1 MTAKE
6 YLRQAYRLDH
16 RINSKIEQVEVL
28 NSLATK
34 ATVTITGMPKKPN
47 TAIDSMS
54 AVIAKIVDLQT
65 EINGDIDRLVDLK
78 RDIIKKIKC
87 VENLDY
93 RTLLEKRYLNFETW
107 EQIAVDMAYSIQHTY
122 RIRDKAINEISNI
135 LKDDRK

>member
-34 ATVTITGMPKKPN
+34 ATVTIRGMPKKPN
-47 TAIDSMS
+47 TAIDTMS

-65 EINGDIDRLVDLK
+65 EINADIDRLVDLK

-107 EQIAVDMAYSIQHTY
+107 EQIAVDMGYSIQHTY
-122 RIRDKAINEISNI
+122 RIRDKAIDELSNI

>member
-1 MTAKE
+1 MK
-6 YLRQAYRLDH
+6 YNPH
-16 RINSKIEQVEVL
+16 EQVEVL

-34 ATVTITGMPKKPN
+34 ATMTVRGMPKKPN
-47 TAIDSMS
+47 TAIDTMS

-65 EINGDIDRLVDLK
+65 EINADIDRLVDLK

-107 EQIAVDMAYSIQHTY
+107 EQIAVDMGYSIRQVY
-122 RIRDKAINEISNI
+122 RVKQNAILEISKQ
-135 LKDDRK
+135 LKDVTKCQ